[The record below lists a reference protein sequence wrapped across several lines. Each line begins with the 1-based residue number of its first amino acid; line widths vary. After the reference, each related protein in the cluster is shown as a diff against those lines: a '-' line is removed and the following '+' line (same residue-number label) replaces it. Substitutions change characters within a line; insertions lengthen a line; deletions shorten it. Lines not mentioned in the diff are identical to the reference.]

1 MVEITMLNLNM
12 RSKNLVIMGLF
23 LAYIITCVVALCLG
37 DENLNPKELLSYA
50 FGENEILRQII
61 IDGRLPR
68 IIMAILIGMLLASS
82 GAVTQNVFSNPIA
95 DPYII
100 GIASAATFGSVL
112 AYLLKLPDY
121 YYGILGFVCS
131 AIFSLAIF
139 KVSSKASIATLLIIG
154 IAASSFLGA
163 FTSFFTYLIGED
175 SFKIVAWLMGNI
187 GSASWFRIGIL
198 ILPLIFCLLYF
209 YAHKNEL
216 NIILSGDEEA
226 RNLGVDAQ
234 KLKINLLIVSSLA
247 VSFAVAFTGLIAF
260 VGLIIPH
267 TVRLLLRNY
276 DNALVIPFCTAF
288 GGLFLL
294 ICDTL
299 ARTLIAP
306 VQIPIGVLTA
316 FFGAPVFL
324 YLALS
329 ARRFL

>member
-1 MVEITMLNLNM
+1 MLNLNM
-12 RSKNLVIMGLF
+12 HSKNLAIIGILI
-23 LAYIITCVVALCLG
+23 AYIITSFTALCLG
-37 DENLNPKELLSYA
+37 DENLSPKELFSYI
-50 FGENEILRQII
+50 FNQDEILRQII
-61 IDGRLPR
+61 INGRLPR

-82 GAVTQNVFSNPIA
+82 GAITQNVFSNPIA

-100 GIASAATFGSVL
+100 GIASAATFGAVL
-112 AYLLKLPDY
+112 AYLLKLSDY

-131 AIFSLAIF
+131 AFFALAVF
-139 KVSSKASIATLLIIG
+139 KISSKTSIATLLIIG
-154 IAASSFLGA
+154 IATSSFLGA

-187 GSASWFRIGIL
+187 GNASWFRVGIL
-198 ILPLIFCLLYF
+198 ILPLTFCLFYF

-216 NIILSGDEEA
+216 NILLSGDDEA
-226 RNLGVDAQ
+226 RNLGVNAQ

-247 VSFAVAFTGLIAF
+247 VSFAVAFSGLIAF

-267 TVRLLLRNY
+267 TIRLLLKNY
-276 DNALVIPFCTAF
+276 DNALVIPLCTAL

-299 ARTLIAP
+299 ARTLLAP
-306 VQIPIGVLTA
+306 VQIPIGILTA
-316 FFGAPVFL
+316 FFGAPIFL
-324 YLALS
+324 YLALN

>member
-1 MVEITMLNLNM
+1 MAETTMWNLNI
-12 RSKNLVIMGLF
+12 SFKNLS
-23 LAYIITCVVALCLG
+23 LALCVAYVLVCLSSLCLG
-37 DENLNPKELLSYA
+37 DENLSPARLYHYLFSE
-50 FGENEILRQII
+50 EEIMRQII

-82 GAVTQNVFSNPIA
+82 GAITQTIFANPIA

-100 GIASAATFGSVL
+100 GIASAATFGAVL
-112 AYLLKLPDY
+112 AYLLNLPDY

-131 AIFSLAIF
+131 AFFALAIF
-139 KVSSKASIATLLIIG
+139 KISAKASIATLLIIG
-154 IAASSFLGA
+154 IATSSFLGA

-187 GSASWFRIGIL
+187 GSASWLRVGIL
-198 ILPLIFCLLYF
+198 TLPLIFCLLYF

-216 NIILSGDEEA
+216 NILLSGDEEA
-226 RNLGVDAQ
+226 RNLGVNAR
-234 KLKINLLIVSSLA
+234 KLKIKLLIVSSLA

-260 VGLIIPH
+260 VGLIVPH
-267 TVRLLLRNY
+267 IIRLLIKNY
-276 DNALVIPFCTAF
+276 DNALVVPLCTAL

-299 ARTLIAP
+299 ARSLLAP

-316 FFGAPVFL
+316 FFGAPMFL
-324 YLALS
+324 YLALK